1 MAVTALGW
9 IVMLSASDS
18 VLKILDQYVI
28 KAGHDQNM
36 WVKCSDTCCNLHILL
51 TSPKCLILHLAQEE
65 L

>member
-36 WVKCSDTCCNLHILL
+36 
-51 TSPKCLILHLAQEE
+51 
-65 L
+65 

>member
-1 MAVTALGW
+1 MAVTALDW

-18 VLKILDQYVI
+18 VLKILDQYGI

-51 TSPKCLILHLAQEE
+51 TSPK
-65 L
+65 